1 MPGVTSHR
9 RGIDARSYVDDYES
23 TAEGAAPSSGRTFS
37 SDASAGPIP
46 PEPRAP
52 TVYDDNTFTDDGRN
66 PFVTTAADPT
76 STFGLDVDSGS
87 PTVARVFLERGSLPP
102 PASVRTEEWVNAMG
116 STQPAATDGA
126 LSITADTAPT
136 ADGTTL
142 VRVGVA
148 SRTVTEQERPN
159 VNLTFVV
166 DTSGS
171 MDIRERLGLVRSSLA
186 LLADHLRDDDTIAIV
201 EYADEAGVVLEPTPV
216 RDTQR
221 ILAAIDRLQPSS
233 STNLEAGL
241 RTGYDLAARSF
252 DPDEHN
258 AVLLASDGVANVG
271 ETGPGSLAAEIQ
283 DRAQQGIHLV
293 TVGYG
298 MGNYNDTLMEQL
310 ADRGDGFYRYV
321 DSFEEAQGLFR
332 DRLSGLLSVVADDAK
347 AQITFDPTT
356 VTRYRQ
362 IGYENRQLTDESF
375 EDPAAD
381 AGEVGAGHRVTALYE
396 VEVAHGVGTGAGLG
410 TATLRYR
417 DAESGDATERRAS
430 IAVAAA
436 STPDAAPADLRLQ
449 AAAARFADWLA
460 DPQRTRAQRD
470 AIEADL
476 QVVPDQTLAGAT
488 LTRRQLLDLVR
499 LAATARTEG
508 STGGQDGQDG

>member
-1 MPGVTSHR
+1 M
-9 RGIDARSYVDDYES
+9 
-23 TAEGAAPSSGRTFS
+23 
-37 SDASAGPIP
+37 
-46 PEPRAP
+46 
-52 TVYDDNTFTDDGRN
+52 
-66 PFVTTAADPT
+66 
-76 STFGLDVDSGS
+76 
-87 PTVARVFLERGSLPP
+87 
-102 PASVRTEEWVNAMG
+102 
-116 STQPAATDGA
+116 
-126 LSITADTAPT
+126 
-136 ADGTTL
+136 
-142 VRVGVA
+142 
-148 SRTVTEQERPN
+148 
-159 VNLTFVV
+159 
-166 DTSGS
+166 
-171 MDIRERLGLVRSSLA
+171 
-186 LLADHLRDDDTIAIV
+186 
-201 EYADEAGVVLEPTPV
+201 
-216 RDTQR
+216 
-221 ILAAIDRLQPSS
+221 
-233 STNLEAGL
+233 
-241 RTGYDLAARSF
+241 
-252 DPDEHN
+252 
-258 AVLLASDGVANVG
+258 ANVG
-271 ETGPGSLAAEIQ
+271 ETGPGSLATEIQ

-362 IGYENRQLTDESF
+362 IGYENRQLTDEAF

-476 QVVPDQTLAGAT
+476 QMVPDQTLAGAT

-499 LAATARTEG
+499 LAAAARTEG